1 MSTMVNILSND
12 EARELLSAERV
23 GRLGCIAEGD
33 PYVVPVNYVYDGEC
47 AIIHSLPGR
56 KIVAMRLNPR
66 VCLQV
71 DKIES
76 NFGWRSVIVF
86 GSYEEVTN
94 RADRSQT
101 LELLLKRF
109 PELTPVETLIAEDAM
124 APSPIVFRIRIE
136 RMTGVGQTFW

>member
-1 MSTMVNILSND
+1 MVNILSND

-33 PYVVPVNYVYDGEC
+33 PYVVPVNYVYDGEF